1 VVEVEMEDIGD
12 QGDGI
17 AHVGLGYVVIVP
29 ETEMGGRVSVRISEA
44 KENMALADV
53 VERHDP
59 R

>member
-1 VVEVEMEDIGD
+1 MEDIGD